1 MRIGGVSP
9 FTGNQVGQLNDAG
22 DAGEDGLIYALF
34 SIGLNRPVSSEL
46 RACLDT
52 LRVSDA
58 FARLRWIA
66 VDIQSGVC
74 ADSRRMLGREVDHRD
89 DLCVTFHRLKYG
101 HVVGPQRANRLRCVD
116 IGLEGREH
124 PTFDN
129 SVKLVTVCNPAINKA
144 QSASHHKFG
153 YGHALVCAGSVANG
167 GGARLAAHAA
177 LRSGAGLVTVGCPP
191 DALSA
196 VFKKCWV

>member
-58 FARLRWIA
+58 FARLRW
-66 VDIQSGVC
+66 D
-74 ADSRRMLGREVDHRD
+74 RR
-89 DLCVTFHRLKYG
+89 
-101 HVVGPQRANRLRCVD
+101 
-116 IGLEGREH
+116 
-124 PTFDN
+124 
-129 SVKLVTVCNPAINKA
+129 
-144 QSASHHKFG
+144 
-153 YGHALVCAGSVANG
+153 
-167 GGARLAAHAA
+167 
-177 LRSGAGLVTVGCPP
+177 
-191 DALSA
+191 
-196 VFKKCWV
+196 